1 MELISVLMPT
11 YNVEKFIR
19 LAVESILHQTWDNFE
34 FIIVDDCSQD
44 KTYEILCE
52 YANNDSRIKLYR
64 NDTNSKI
71 CKTLNRALAH
81 ASGKY
86 IVRMDGDDISSPD
99 RFEKLYRYLQLHPD
113 VDLVGSNTIAID
125 ENGVELGRKSYLLH
139 NKAIQIGNRY
149 MPAVAHIWMARRKG
163 YDGLHGYRDIPYAED
178 FDFLLRGTIKGF
190 HYANVDEYLYSVR
203 HRNGNTV
210 SSNGLVQRKTAN
222 YVKKIHHYER
232 IDGSDHFDKDEYK
245 KFISCS
251 KREQS
256 IYYNAAVSLSHA
268 IRNKKNK
275 KKMFLYTI
283 KAALSS
289 SYIFYYLVDAAAMR
303 IIKKMEVHG
312 LL

>member
-11 YNVEKFIR
+11 YNVERFVGE
-19 LAVESILHQTWDNFE
+19 AVESILNQTWTNFE
-34 FIIVDDCSQD
+34 FIIVDDCSTD
-44 KTYEILCE
+44 RTYDILKK
-52 YANNDSRIKLYR
+52 YAAKDSRIRLFR
-64 NDTNSKI
+64 NDINSKI
-71 CKTLNRALAH
+71 CKTLNRALSQAK
-81 ASGKY
+81 GQF

-99 RFEKLYRYLQLHPD
+99 RFEKLYRYLQIHPD

-125 ENGVELGRKSYLLH
+125 ENGRELGRKDYLLH

-149 MPAVAHIWMARRKG
+149 MPAIAHIWMARRKV
-163 YDGLHGYRDIPYAED
+163 YDELNGYRDIPYAED

-232 IDGSDHFDKDEYK
+232 IDGNNHFDKDEYK

-251 KREQS
+251 KREQDA
-256 IYYNAAVSLSHA
+256 YYNAAVILSYA

-275 KKMFLYTI
+275 KRMFLYTI

-289 SYIFYYLVDAAAMR
+289 PYVFYYLVDAVAMR
-303 IIKKMEVHG
+303 VIKKMEVHG

>member
-11 YNVEKFIR
+11 YNVENFIR
-19 LAVESILHQTWDNFE
+19 QAVGSILNQTWNNFE

-44 KTYEILCE
+44 RTYEILSE
-52 YANNDSRIKLYR
+52 YADKDSRIKLYR

-86 IVRMDGDDISSPD
+86 IVRMDGDDVSSPD
-99 RFEKLYRYLQLHPD
+99 RFEKLYRYLQVHPD

-125 ENGVELGRKSYLLH
+125 ENGVELGRKDYLLH

-149 MPAVAHIWMARRKG
+149 MPAIAHIWMARRKV
-163 YDGLHGYRDIPYAED
+163 YDQLNGYRDIPYAED

-222 YVKKIHHYER
+222 YVKKIHHYEC
-232 IDGSDHFDKDEYK
+232 IDGNNHFDKDEYK

-251 KREQS
+251 KKEQDT
-256 IYYNAAVSLSHA
+256 YYNAAVILSDA

-275 KKMFLYTI
+275 RKMFLYTM

-289 SYIFYYLVDAAAMR
+289 SYVFYYLVDAVAMR
-303 IIKKMEVHG
+303 VIKKMEVHG